1 MAIPL
6 TLNRERGAR
15 QHMQKLLNEALDT
28 RIANNLSEYWLQMNG
43 TGFLVLDACSYKNFQ
58 MEKFLRD
65 LVFSSISSLC
75 ISVPYKVVPYT
86 KNVKSLLP
94 ELIFAH

>member
-6 TLNRERGAR
+6 TLNREKGAR
-15 QHMQKLLNEALDT
+15 QPMQKLLNEALDT

-43 TGFLVLDACSYKNFQ
+43 TGLLVLDACSYKNFQ

-65 LVFSSISSLC
+65 LVFSSISSLY

-86 KNVKSLLP
+86 KSVKSLLP
-94 ELIFAH
+94 ELIFAR